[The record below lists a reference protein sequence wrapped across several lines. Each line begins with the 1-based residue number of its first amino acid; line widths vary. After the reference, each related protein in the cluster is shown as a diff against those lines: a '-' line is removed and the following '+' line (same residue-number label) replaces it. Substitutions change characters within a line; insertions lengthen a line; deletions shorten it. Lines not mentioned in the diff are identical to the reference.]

1 VDRLKAWT
9 PYLLVTAAAVLV
21 LFPLSVYPTL
31 LHRTP
36 NGPLHWMVLEHLTSF
51 LQGDTTAL
59 SHVIAADFPNG
70 RPVRIIGWPFQ
81 LMAVPLVP
89 LVGRVAAMNV
99 ALLGSLVLS
108 GMLMVRLL
116 RRMGLNASATAVGG
130 LAWVCNPLMVSF
142 LSNGQYENHVG
153 WALPLTVL
161 GLMRTDIRG
170 FLMLAVGL
178 LGAAFSS
185 PYQAVPVA
193 IVVCAVLLF
202 QPKRL
207 LPQIAATLV
216 VVFGCC
222 YFYYSG
228 PQPLPGGEC
237 GPTSGAMPLVVA
249 ELFGFTGAVDAEMPF
264 KVDRWTTFLAA
275 FEHPVQWAY
284 GLDLNHLNVAPGSGF
299 VGLLPLI
306 GGIVGLWRTWDQS
319 WSKPLVL
326 GGVVCLALALGPQL
340 EIVRG
345 DAVNLPMPADLL
357 SWLPGISQMGTTL
370 RFMSGVAFV
379 LVVGLAFWVQGMA
392 GKPWKIALVVVLV
405 LTEWVF
411 GTVSN
416 VPMAAKAYQAPAGF
430 DALPASGAVMTVP
443 VMAHVSPEAHLWMGA
458 ILGRDV
464 VGYCETP
471 IEDYRREFGVV
482 DFAQGGL
489 PPNLETINSDFALM
503 SEQGISYLAFMVVQP
518 GEEQFRQ
525 TAAKLTFSLGTPD
538 AVGNGIIGYRTDRS
552 ERSIPQK

>member
-1 VDRLKAWT
+1 MERLKTWT
-9 PYLLVTAAAVLV
+9 PYFLVTAAAVLV
-21 LFPLSVYPTL
+21 LFPLSVYPGL

-36 NGPLHWMVLEHLTSF
+36 NGPLHWMVLDHLSSF
-51 LQGDTTAL
+51 LQGHTKDL

-89 LVGRVAAMNV
+89 LVGRIAAMNV
-99 ALLGSLVLS
+99 ALLVSLVLS
-108 GMLMVRLL
+108 GALMVRLL
-116 RRMGLNASATAVGG
+116 GRMGLNSTATALGG

-153 WALPLTVL
+153 WALPLAVL
-161 GLMRTDIRG
+161 GLMRSDTRG

-185 PYQAVPVA
+185 PYQAVPAA
-193 IVVCAVLLF
+193 IIVCAVLLF

-207 LPQIAATLV
+207 LPQIMATLA

-249 ELFGFTGAVDAEMPF
+249 ELFGFTGAIDAEMPF
-264 KVDRWTTFLAA
+264 QVDRWSVFLAA
-275 FEHPVQWAY
+275 FEHPVQWVSD
-284 GLDLNHLNVAPGSGF
+284 LDLHNLNVAPGSGF

-306 GGIVGLWRTWDQS
+306 GGIYGLWRTWGQS
-319 WSKPLVL
+319 WSKPLALGAVL
-326 GGVVCLALALGPQL
+326 CLVLALGPQL
-340 EIVRG
+340 EMTRG
-345 DAVNLPMPADLL
+345 DPVNLPMPADLL
-357 SWLPGISQMGTTL
+357 AWLPGISQMGTTL
-370 RFMSGVAFV
+370 RFMSGVAFA
-379 LVVGLAFWVQGMA
+379 LVVGLAFWVHGMGA
-392 GKPWKIALVVVLV
+392 KRWRIALVFVLV
-405 LTEWVF
+405 LAEWVF
-411 GTVSN
+411 GTVST

-430 DALPASGAVMTVP
+430 DALPATGAVMTVP
-443 VMAHVSPEAHLWMGA
+443 VMERVSPEAHLWMGA
-458 ILGRDV
+458 ILERDV

-471 IEDYRREFGVV
+471 IRSYREQFGVV
-482 DFAQGGL
+482 DFAQGGQ
-489 PPNLETINSDFALM
+489 PPNRETINSDLALL

-518 GEEQFRQ
+518 GEEHFRQ
-525 TAAKLTFSLGTPD
+525 TVDKLTFMLGTPD
-538 AVGNGIIGYRTDRS
+538 GVGNGIIGYRTDRS
-552 ERSIPQK
+552 GRSIPQK